1 MISSRLSSRLY
12 PTLLLL
18 ACLGAL
24 GTALTTQYGFGL
36 KPCVLCIYQRIP
48 YVIAALLAAVALS
61 SRLSVPGKM
70 ALIALCGVAF
80 FVDSGIAVFHVG
92 VEHHWWEGLA
102 ACVGGGPQANSVD
115 ALKAMLAGPPPVPC
129 DQIPWSLFGISMA
142 GYNAMFAFGL
152 AVFSAW
158 SVLRLK
164 EQE

>member
-1 MISSRLSSRLY
+1 MTSVRLY

-24 GTALTTQYGFGL
+24 GVALTTQYGFGL
-36 KPCVLCIYQRIP
+36 QPCVLCIYQRIP
-48 YVIAALLAAVALS
+48 YVAAALLAAMALS
-61 SRLSVPGKM
+61 PRMSMRAKL

-80 FVDSGIAVFHVG
+80 AVDAGIAVFHVG

-102 ACVGGGPQANSVD
+102 ACVGGGAAQAQSVD

-142 GYNAMFAFGL
+142 GYNALFACSL
-152 AVFSAW
+152 VCFSAW
-158 SVLRLK
+158 SVRQLK
-164 EQE
+164 ERG

>member
-1 MISSRLSSRLY
+1 MTSVRLY

-24 GTALTTQYGFGL
+24 GAALTTQYGFGL

-48 YVIAALLAAVALS
+48 YVVAAFLAATALS
-61 SRLSVPGKM
+61 PKM
-70 ALIALCGVAF
+70 SARNKLLLIALCGVAF
-80 FVDSGIAVFHVG
+80 AVDSGIAVFHVG

-102 ACVGGGPQANSVD
+102 ACVGGGPQAQSVD

-142 GYNAMFAFGL
+142 GYNAMFALGL
-152 AVFSAW
+152 AVFSVW
-158 SVLRLK
+158 SVRHLK
-164 EQE
+164 GQG